1 MEKII
6 IEIIGYLGMSF
17 VITSFLT
24 RKITL
29 LRFLNVIGGTLSCLY
44 GALSFFYLKEAGLP
58 TMILN
63 LILVTINVSMPIRW
77 YIHHKKNKTKYKEG
91 ENDNVDN

>member
-6 IEIIGYLGMSF
+6 IEIIGYLGMVF
-17 VITSFLT
+17 VISSFLT

-29 LRFLNVIGGTLSCLY
+29 LRFLNVIGGILSCLY
-44 GALSFFYLKEAGLP
+44 GALSFFILKEAGLP

-77 YIHHKKNKTKYKEG
+77 IINQKKQTSNTE
-91 ENDNVDN
+91 E